1 MKGDSQRLVTGTK
14 RSQMTKLSCLRKYQL
29 IPRYWLFSLT
39 SRNSDEEESSRAVI
53 LKLELAAD
61 HLEGFLKHRLLP
73 SPQSFGCMKMCVSKF
88 PANVDPADLGTRL

>member
-53 LKLELAAD
+53 LKLELASESPGG
-61 HLEGFLKHRLLP
+61 LLKTQVAALP
-73 SPQSFGCMKMCVSKF
+73 SEFWMHE
-88 PANVDPADLGTRL
+88 NVCI